1 MKLTNLIASSPT
13 VDVYEQDGMAI
24 KLFKSDARKT
34 QALYE
39 ALTHSRVE
47 ATGLKVP
54 VIREVSVIDDRWAI
68 HMDLIKGKTLAQA
81 MKEDPANIGK
91 YLEMM
96 VDLQIE
102 IHAKST
108 PKLSKLK
115 DKLVRQ
121 INALDL
127 DDIKKYELLTSLESK
142 PKHTKLCHGNFT
154 PDNIILS
161 DDGTYI
167 IDWVAARQG
176 NASADVGRTYL
187 LMSLENQ
194 ELADKYLDLFC
205 KKTLTSKKYVQE
217 WLPIVAAAHLDMA
230 KSQEEVDF
238 LMRWIDV
245 VHYE

>member
-13 VDVYEQDGMAI
+13 VDVYEQDNLAI

-47 ATGLKVP
+47 ATGLPVP

-68 HMDLIKGKTLAQA
+68 HMDLIKGKTLAEV
-81 MKEDPANIGK
+81 MKEDPENIDK
-91 YLEMM
+91 YLEQM
-96 VDLQIE
+96 VDLQMLV
-102 IHAKST
+102 HSKST

-115 DKLVRQ
+115 DKLERQ
-121 INALDL
+121 INATDL
-127 DDIKKYELLTSLESK
+127 SDVTKYELLTSLTAK
-142 PKHTKLCHGNFT
+142 PKHVKLCHGNFT
-154 PDNIILS
+154 PDNIIIS
-161 DDGTYI
+161 DKGTFI

-187 LMSLENQ
+187 MFTLHHP

-205 KKTLTSKKYVQE
+205 EKSGTSKKYVLE
-217 WLPIVAAAHLDMA
+217 WLPIVAAAHLENHTP
-230 KSQEEVDF
+230 EETEL
-238 LMRWIDV
+238 LMKWIEV
-245 VHYE
+245 CHYE